1 VIPTYIAIGAVGG
14 ILAGIFGIG
23 GGIVI
28 VPALVFFAKMS
39 QKTATGTSLGAL
51 LLPVGALGVYAY
63 WREGHLD
70 MTAAVW
76 VALGLFVGTLGGAWL
91 AQALSDATLK
101 RAFAVLLLIVAMRL
115 WVSS

>member
-1 VIPTYIAIGAVGG
+1 V
-14 ILAGIFGIG
+14 
-23 GGIVI
+23 VI

-39 QKTATGTSLGAL
+39 QKTATGTSLAAL

-63 WREGHLD
+63 WRDGHLD
-70 MTAAVW
+70 LAAGLW

-91 AQALSDATLK
+91 AQTLSDATLK
-101 RAFAVLLLIVAMRL
+101 RAFAVLLLVVAMRL